1 MSVSTQRGYIGLGTT
16 LEFSEDGGATWTQVA
31 RISEIGEIGFGEAD
45 KVDVTGYDT
54 STRVREYI
62 KGLEEPG
69 EIELT
74 GIWTAHESQ
83 LAIMELDDV
92 ITWRITLPHNLGQ
105 ITLDGYMTGFS
116 INPQIE
122 DRIEWSSTLV
132 ISGKPTLTIPNG
144 DGTPPG
150 DGDGA

>member
-1 MSVSTQRGYIGLGTT
+1 MSVPVQRGYIGLGTT
-16 LEFSEDGGATWTQVA
+16 LAYSEDGGTTWKEVA
-31 RISEIGEIGFGEAD
+31 RIAEIGELVFGEAD

-54 STRVREYI
+54 PTRVREFI

-92 ITWRITLPHNLGQ
+92 NQWKVTLPNNLGE
-105 ITLDGYMTGFS
+105 IELDRKSTRL
-116 INPQIE
+116 N
-122 DRIEWSSTLV
+122 SSHVKSSYAVFCL
-132 ISGKPTLTIPNG
+132 KKKNCPEHL
-144 DGTPPG
+144 
-150 DGDGA
+150 

>member
-1 MSVSTQRGYIGLGTT
+1 MSVPAQRGYIGLGTT
-16 LEFSEDGGATWTQVA
+16 LAYSENGGTTWKEVA
-31 RISEIGEIGFGEAD
+31 RIAEIGELVFGEAD

-54 STRVREYI
+54 PTRVREFI

-69 EIELT
+69 EIEIT

-92 ITWRITLPHNLGQ
+92 IQWKVTLPNNLGE
-105 ITLDGYMTGFS
+105 IELDGYMTGFS

-144 DGTPPG
+144 DGG
-150 DGDGA
+150 D

>member
-1 MSVSTQRGYIGLGTT
+1 MSVPEQRGYIGLGTK
-16 LEFSEDGGATWTQVA
+16 LAYSEDDGATWNEVA
-31 RISEIGEIGFGEAD
+31 RIAEIGELVFGEAD

-54 STRVREYI
+54 PTRVREYI

-92 ITWRITLPHNLGQ
+92 IPWKITLPHNLGE
-105 ITLDGYMTGFS
+105 IKLDGYMTGFS

-122 DRIEWSSTLV
+122 DRIEWSATLV
-132 ISGKPTLTIPNG
+132 ISGKPRLTIP
-144 DGTPPG
+144 DS
-150 DGDGA
+150 GA

>member
-1 MSVSTQRGYIGLGTT
+1 MSVPAQRGYIGLGTK
-16 LEFSEDGGATWTQVA
+16 LAYSEDGGTTWKEVA
-31 RISEIGEIGFGEAD
+31 RIAEIGELVFGEAD

-54 STRVREYI
+54 PTRVREYI

-92 ITWRITLPHNLGQ
+92 NQWKVTLPNNLGE
-105 ITLDGYMTGFS
+105 IELDGYMTGFS
-116 INPQIE
+116 INPQRE
-122 DRIEWSSTLV
+122 DRIEWSATLV
-132 ISGKPTLTIPNG
+132 ISGKPTLTIP
-144 DGTPPG
+144 DA
-150 DGDGA
+150 GA

>member
-1 MSVSTQRGYIGLGTT
+1 MSVPAQRGYIGLGTT
-16 LEFSEDGGATWTQVA
+16 LAYSEDGGTNWKEVA
-31 RISEIGEIGFGEAD
+31 RIAEIGELVFGEAD

-54 STRVREYI
+54 PTRVREYI

-92 ITWRITLPHNLGQ
+92 IQWKVTLPNNLGE
-105 ITLDGYMTGFS
+105 IELDGYMTGFS

-122 DRIEWSSTLV
+122 DRIEWSATLV
-132 ISGKPTLTIPNG
+132 ISGKPRLTIP
-144 DGTPPG
+144 DA
-150 DGDGA
+150 GA

>member
-1 MSVSTQRGYIGLGTT
+1 MSVPAQRGYIGLGTK
-16 LEFSEDGGATWTQVA
+16 LAYSEDGGTTWKEVA
-31 RISEIGEIGFGEAD
+31 RIAEIGELVFGEAD

-54 STRVREYI
+54 PTRVREYI

-92 ITWRITLPHNLGQ
+92 IQWKVTLPNNLGE
-105 ITLDGYMTGFS
+105 IELDGYMTGFS

-122 DRIEWSSTLV
+122 DRIEWSATLV
-132 ISGKPTLTIPNG
+132 ISGKPRLTIP
-144 DGTPPG
+144 DA
-150 DGDGA
+150 GA

>member
-1 MSVSTQRGYIGLGTT
+1 MSVPAQRGYIGLGTK
-16 LEFSEDGGATWTQVA
+16 LAYSEDGGTTWNDIA
-31 RISEIGEIGFGEAD
+31 RIAEIGELVFGEAD

-54 STRVREYI
+54 PTRVREFI

-92 ITWRITLPHNLGQ
+92 IQWKVTLPNNLGE

-116 INPQIE
+116 INPQRE
-122 DRIEWSSTLV
+122 DRIEWSATLV
-132 ISGKPTLTIPNG
+132 VSGKPVLTIP
-144 DGTPPG
+144 DA
-150 DGDGA
+150 GA